1 MRIEMITR
9 IGERRRG
16 RGSSHGGSV
25 SVRVPNLYVR
35 RKTTTASLDAR
46 WPNGSASAAQQE
58 NVRRDERKK
67 RSTSGLAQLGYYRGA
82 DGLDSA

>member
-67 RSTSGLAQLGYYRGA
+67 GVQVGWPNSGIIEEQMG
-82 DGLDSA
+82 